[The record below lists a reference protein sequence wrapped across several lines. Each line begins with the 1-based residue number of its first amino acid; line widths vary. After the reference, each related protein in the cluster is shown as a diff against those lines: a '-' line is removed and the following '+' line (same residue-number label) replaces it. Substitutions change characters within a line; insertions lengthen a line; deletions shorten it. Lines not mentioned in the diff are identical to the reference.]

1 MKKIVYVK
9 GTVRK
14 DAVEIIPKEVRVPE
28 ARVLEVKYGEAW
40 VPTSVREVEI
50 EDDQYPDAQS
60 ELDRLANH
68 YGPDVV
74 NEAFGTAIQ
83 ARKDVSELL
92 AMTTAQAVKD
102 SGVIPEVA
110 GPISVEKAPEK
121 GTKAFAQ
128 AQADKAGKDNLKP
141 TVVKGDADEE
151 VEPEADSLENLTKDE
166 LKAKLDE
173 KKIEYTSSATK
184 PQLIE
189 LLHNNG
195 E

>member
-68 YGPDVV
+68 YGPEVV

-128 AQADKAGKDNLKP
+128 AQVDKADKADLKP
-141 TVVKGDADEE
+141 TVVKADADETE
-151 VEPEADSLENLTKDE
+151 EAEEDSLENLTKAE
-166 LKAKLDE
+166 LQAKLDE
-173 KKIEYTSSATK
+173 KKIAYPASANKTA
-184 PQLIE
+184 LIE
-189 LLHNNG
+189 LLNSDD
-195 E
+195 

>member
-1 MKKIVYVK
+1 MKTIVYVK

-40 VPTSVREVEI
+40 VPTSVREVQI

-60 ELDRLANH
+60 ELDRLAQH
-68 YGPDVV
+68 YGSEVV

-92 AMTTAQAVKD
+92 GMTTAQAVKD
-102 SGVIPEVA
+102 SGVIAEVA
-110 GPISVEKAPEK
+110 GPIDVEKAPEK

-128 AQADKAGKDNLKP
+128 AQADKAGKDGLKP
-141 TVVKGDADEE
+141 VVVKDSTDKAEDPEE
-151 VEPEADSLENLTKDE
+151 EDLDNLTKAE
-166 LKAKLDE
+166 LQEKLDE
-173 KKIEYTSSATK
+173 KGIAYPASANK
-184 PQLIE
+184 AALIE
-189 LLHNNG
+189 LLNSG
-195 E
+195 D

>member
-1 MKKIVYVK
+1 MKTIVYVK

-40 VPTSVREVEI
+40 VPVSVREVSI
-50 EDDQYPDAQS
+50 EDDQYPDANA
-60 ELDRLANH
+60 ELDRLAAH
-68 YGPDVV
+68 YGPEVV

-92 AMTTAQAVKD
+92 SMTTAQAVKD

-110 GPISVEKAPEK
+110 GPLDIEKAPEK

-128 AQADKAGKDNLKP
+128 AQADKAGKDGLKP
-141 TVVKGDADEE
+141 TVVKADADETEE
-151 VEPEADSLENLTKDE
+151 VEEDSLENLTKAE
-166 LKAKLDE
+166 LQAKLDE
-173 KKIEYTSSATK
+173 KDIAYPASANK
-184 PQLIE
+184 AALIE
-189 LLHNNG
+189 LLNSG
-195 E
+195 D